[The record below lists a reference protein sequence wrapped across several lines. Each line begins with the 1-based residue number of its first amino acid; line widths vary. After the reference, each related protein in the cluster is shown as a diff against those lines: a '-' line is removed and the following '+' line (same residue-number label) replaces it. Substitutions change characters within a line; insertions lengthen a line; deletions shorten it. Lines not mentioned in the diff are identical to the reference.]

1 MVELLPGL
9 GMRLPGDAGTLSFG
23 MTQREAAW
31 AAASLADVRDC
42 WVCGASWAFG
52 FVLRDVAVSVCGGAG
67 ERLDSIYIERI
78 DTTVR
83 GPAGSMVSYRDIDLF
98 GHSFDEIQRA
108 LGLFDDDGTTAKGH
122 YCDDNRGLVIQA
134 PREPQPAKR
143 QVALTERKPR
153 QLEPLRPR
161 YITAAGVFNLT
172 TWVAGRE
179 LSG

>member
-1 MVELLPGL
+1 VRRTVGLSLTVLAMDRRTDATAHRTMFERCSSRDARPG
-9 GMRLPGDAGTLSFG
+9 R
-23 MTQREAAW
+23 
-31 AAASLADVRDC
+31 
-42 WVCGASWAFG
+42 
-52 FVLRDVAVSVCGGAG
+52 
-67 ERLDSIYIERI
+67 
-78 DTTVR
+78 R
-83 GPAGSMVSYRDIDLF
+83 GRADIDLF

-172 TWVAGRE
+172 TRVPGRE